1 MSSNAMVLLP
11 VVIEPLSLAGQI
23 RCFAAA
29 QRMALRFYEETGHI
43 KRVSPFMALSGDWL
57 QQVL

>member
-1 MSSNAMVLLP
+1 MSSDAMVLLP

-29 QRMALRFYEETGHI
+29 QRMALGFYPIG
-43 KRVSPFMALSGDWL
+43 RVYCN
-57 QQVL
+57 V

>member
-1 MSSNAMVLLP
+1 MVLLP